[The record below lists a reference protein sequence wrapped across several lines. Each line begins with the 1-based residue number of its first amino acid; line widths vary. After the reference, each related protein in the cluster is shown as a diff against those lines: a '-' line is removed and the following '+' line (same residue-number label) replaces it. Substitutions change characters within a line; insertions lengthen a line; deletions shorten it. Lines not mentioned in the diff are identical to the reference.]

1 MKEIIK
7 KREETKAILEKVE
20 GVKSEIER
28 VKENEQMFLKIRM
41 EEYY

>member
-1 MKEIIK
+1 MKEIVK
-7 KREETKAILEKVE
+7 KREETKEILEKVE